1 MSHGNIDDH
10 DSVPDG
16 NAHDIPTMS
25 YLQKVDSSFITA
37 ETFIAAKVH
46 HKIWGL
52 WSSPRKYRASPT
64 YKVSLLVIPGISQ
77 KEPGLQDRIW
87 VQ

>member
-1 MSHGNIDDH
+1 MSHGNINRH
-10 DSVPDG
+10 DSVPTG
-16 NAHDIPTMS
+16 TAHDIPTMS

-46 HKIWGL
+46 HRIRGL
-52 WSSPRKYRASPT
+52 WSSPRKYRTSPM